1 MTHPEYSLCCLANGG
16 NWNLNVKHHHQVED
30 SSEESCFSERTTALK
45 VTFSPVISAF
55 VDKLIKRSEYI
66 YLQPLLFLFYSSL

>member
-1 MTHPEYSLCCLANGG
+1 MNHPEYSLCCLANEG
-16 NWNLNVKHHHQVED
+16 NWNLNVKHHHQLED
-30 SSEESCFSERTTALK
+30 SSKESHFLERKTALK

-55 VDKLIKRSEYI
+55 VDKLIKTSEYI